1 MRKTAIAII
10 MVLVIAMTG
19 CSTYTVNDH
28 TTVAD
33 TTDAPNTIEYED
45 TTDEPSVDAVTTED
59 VTNIEDGESNNNGYE
74 DEYLV
79 QSEVPAMVI
88 SDETNEYG
96 YNYMY
101 GTEFYGHELY
111 EFDDTLTRGSVSLY
125 NLSSTSVSTLDYEA
139 YYGITAYTD
148 GFDLYV
154 KAYNHSN
161 DHPIISS
168 TIVSDMGD
176 IEDIDIN
183 YDDYTVIDCR
193 ELDYGLYNIVVE
205 FDTNTVDMYI
215 FVAENGVFTCRNT
228 VHQSGY
234 SLNKV
239 IDRKEV
245 IKDTFEQYGITP
257 DECLSNDEFVYPCI
271 ESPGHR
277 CDTER
282 WAQLSHDLILD
293 GAEWSDEFI
302 TFVYVEWFVN
312 NVRYD
317 DWRVNNRQSRAM
329 EYGVWDGTYSMWDM
343 RIGVCCDFTNALV
356 IMLREQGIPATS
368 LENNMHMWLAVYLD
382 GEWREIDVTTILP
395 YHTSTEDASDNINIA
410 KSYNHYGLVK
420 PDDLL
425 YIGRDLWTYNRVM
438 YGTNY

>member
-96 YNYMY
+96 YTYMY

-111 EFDDTLTRGSVSLY
+111 EFDDTLTRGSVSMY
-125 NLSSTSVSTLDYEA
+125 NLSRYSITTLDYEA

-148 GFDLYV
+148 DFDLYV

-161 DHPIISS
+161 EHSIISS

-183 YDDYTVIDCR
+183 YDDYTIIDCE

-205 FDTNTVDMYI
+205 FDTNIVDMYI
-215 FVAENGVFTCRNT
+215 FVAKNGVYTCRNT
-228 VHQSGY
+228 IHIES
-234 SLNKV
+234 SLDDV
-239 IDRKEV
+239 INRKRLIAES
-245 IKDTFEQYGITP
+245 FEQYGITP
-257 DECLSNDEFVYPCI
+257 EDCLSNDEIMYPCI

-282 WAQLSHDLILD
+282 WAQLSHDLILED
-293 GAEWSDEFI
+293 TEWSDEFI
-302 TFVYVEWFVN
+302 TFAYVEWFLN
-312 NVRYD
+312 NIKYD
-317 DWRVNNRQSRAM
+317 SWRIENGSSRALD
-329 EYGVWDGTYSMWDM
+329 YGVWDGTYSMWDLKV
-343 RIGVCCDFTNALV
+343 GVCCDFTNALV

-368 LENNMHMWLAVYLD
+368 FENNVHMWLAVYID
-382 GEWREIDVTTILP
+382 GEWREIDVTTIMP
-395 YHTSTEDASDNINIA
+395 YHSYEQDASDCVNHTKDYNDYGNA
-410 KSYNHYGLVK
+410 KT
-420 PDDLL
+420 DEIL
-425 YIGRDLWTYNRVM
+425 YIGRDIWTYNRIV